1 MPASASSPADV
12 VNMALARMGY
22 RRRVANLY
30 DGSEA
35 ASKALDLYAQTR
47 DDMLRDGEWDF
58 CHRETVASLL
68 KTGPDNYFDT
78 SWDPATMPP
87 RPWRYEY
94 TYPTD
99 CLKVRQVKG
108 QPGFVFNP
116 SPTPTLWSVLND
128 NGYSP
133 PRRVIVANVPDAV
146 LVYAGQVTDP
156 TQWPAD
162 FVDALA
168 AMLAQRLK
176 PSLVGQISQPD
187 MVDTST
193 ALASAAGEQ
202 G

>member
-1 MPASASSPADV
+1 MAASASSPADV
-12 VNMALARMGY
+12 VNIALARMGY

-58 CHRETVASLL
+58 CHREVAATLL
-68 KTGPDNYFDT
+68 KSGPDNYFDT
-78 SWDPATMPP
+78 PWSAATMPP

-94 TYPTD
+94 AYPDD

-108 QPGFVFNP
+108 QPGFVFDP
-116 SPTPTLWSVLND
+116 SPTPKLWSVLND

-133 PRRVIVANVPDAV
+133 PRRVIVANTPDAV
-146 LVYAGQVTDP
+146 IVYAGQVTDP
-156 TQWPAD
+156 TQWPSD
-162 FVDALA
+162 FVDGLA
-168 AMLAQRLK
+168 AMLATRLK
-176 PSLVGQISQPD
+176 PSLIGQLTQMD
-187 MVDTST
+187 
-193 ALASAAGEQ
+193 LADVAQSVNSAAGEQ